1 MADTLN
7 GTVSIAKNSTYDI
20 GIAVDNVTY
29 PDSAVINVTVPSDV
43 TGNVTVNINGTEYPT
58 VKVNDTTYQAVVP
71 LEPGVYT
78 VNATVS
84 DDPKYA
90 DKTSDNEEFN
100 VPKISADAYDIGV
113 DVVPGVDGNDTVI
126 TVTVPEDVTGN
137 VTININGTEYPT
149 VKVNDT
155 TYVAEI
161 PLAPGNYTVN
171 ATVSDDPK
179 YADKTSDNKEFT
191 VEDVA
196 HIEAEDMKR
205 GWDSPY
211 DYLAKLVDA
220 KGNPVS
226 GQTLIF
232 TVNGKEYEAVTDS
245 EGVAKLTTSKL
256 AVGIYDVT
264 VTNPATGENV
274 TKKVT
279 IVKRLLENKDLT
291 KDFEGPQGYKVLAIG
306 DDGNAVGAGVVV
318 AMKVNGVTY
327 KIKTDKNGY
336 ATLPIH
342 LNPKSY
348 VITATYHK
356 TTVSNKIVVQFK
368 RVKHLFSQ
376 QY

>member
-1 MADTLN
+1 M
-7 GTVSIAKNSTYDI
+7 
-20 GIAVDNVTY
+20 
-29 PDSAVINVTVPSDV
+29 
-43 TGNVTVNINGTEYPT
+43 TVNINGTEYPT

-84 DDPKYA
+84 NDPKYT
-90 DKTSDNEEFN
+90 DKTS
-100 VPKISADAYDIGV
+100 V
-113 DVVPGVDGNDTVI
+113 
-126 TVTVPEDVTGN
+126 
-137 VTININGTEYPT
+137 
-149 VKVNDT
+149 
-155 TYVAEI
+155 
-161 PLAPGNYTVN
+161 
-171 ATVSDDPK
+171 
-179 YADKTSDNKEFT
+179 NKEFT

-256 AVGIYDVT
+256 AVGVYDVT

-279 IVKRLLENKDLT
+279 IVKRLLQNKDLT
-291 KDFEGPQGYKVLAIG
+291 KDFEGPQAYRVLAIG

-318 AMKVNGVTY
+318 AIKVNGVTY

-356 TTVSNKIVVQFK
+356 TTVSNKIVVKQTMK
-368 RVKHLFSQ
+368 LVKTAVTVQKGKAFVLSAVLKWSNGKAIAGKVIKFEFYKKTYQAKTDSKGIAKVTIPAKVTQ
-376 QY
+376 GLKKGATYLYSAMYIKNILKGKVTIK

>member
-1 MADTLN
+1 M
-7 GTVSIAKNSTYDI
+7 
-20 GIAVDNVTY
+20 
-29 PDSAVINVTVPSDV
+29 
-43 TGNVTVNINGTEYPT
+43 
-58 VKVNDTTYQAVVP
+58 
-71 LEPGVYT
+71 
-78 VNATVS
+78 
-84 DDPKYA
+84 
-90 DKTSDNEEFN
+90 
-100 VPKISADAYDIGV
+100 

-171 ATVSDDPK
+171 ATVSNDPK

-256 AVGIYDVT
+256 AVGVYDVT

-279 IVKRLLENKDLT
+279 IVKRLLQNKDLT
-291 KDFEGPQGYKVLAIG
+291 KDFEGPQAYRVLAIG

-318 AMKVNGVTY
+318 AIKVNGVTY

-356 TTVSNKIVVQFK
+356 TTVSNKIVVRQTMK
-368 RVKHLFSQ
+368 LVKTAVTVQKGKAFVLSAVLKWSNGKAIAGKVIKFEFYKKTYQAKTDSKGIAKVTIPAKVTQ
-376 QY
+376 GLKKGATYLYSAMYIKNILKGKVTIK